1 MSINVFSYSNDKS
14 SYEVIRWLNFNNF
27 TSHFIDTKILVED
40 LELHIQSGEFSVV
53 FENKT
58 HRYEFLKNAVCWF
71 RRGSLRF
78 RSTIDFKQ
86 QNLFMDY
93 LYTEVKGVEYSIYKL
108 LETNNRCLG
117 SAIGSTE
124 PRKLHDL
131 YLASLC
137 GLTIPDT
144 YITQNKEKATAFLSR
159 HNESVITKGIVE
171 SPPFPN
177 GGTHYITRKHLDFA
191 ASKFMPTKMQNSIQK
206 KAELRIFYLKGKFYS
221 MAMFTQIEGLPTND
235 YRMLDNY
242 HKIYRNVPFQLP
254 LEVEQKIEQ
263 FMQLAK
269 LNTGSIDVILTPD
282 NQFVFLEVNPAGQFD
297 WLSKSCNYYVEEAI
311 AKELIKMSKDATT
324 N

>member
-1 MSINVFSYSNDKS
+1 MILIFSAIYDRSTHEVIKWINSKKEKYLFINMSYS
-14 SYEVIRWLNFNNF
+14 
-27 TSHFIDTKILVED
+27 IDEINIE
-40 LELHIQSGEFSVV
+40 
-53 FENKT
+53 
-58 HRYEFLKNAVCWF
+58 LKNNYMFLGFIFKNKSHIKINMQESISWY
-71 RRGSLRF
+71 RRGSLIF
-78 RSTIDFKQ
+78 LLKDP
-86 QNLFMDY
+86 QNNRLRDY

-124 PRKLHDL
+124 HRKLHDL

-144 YITQNKEKATAFLSR
+144 YITQNKEKATAFWSR
-159 HNESVITKGIVE
+159 HNESVITKGIVDV
-171 SPPFPN
+171 PPFPN
-177 GGTHYITRKHLDFA
+177 GASHYVTRKHLDFA
-191 ASKFMPTKMQNSIQK
+191 ASKFMPTKMQNCIQK

-221 MAMFTQIEGLPTND
+221 MAMFTQVEGLPTND

-311 AKELIKMSKDATT
+311 ANELIKMSKDATT